1 MQAVDLGIRL
11 SLMSLTKAQECNSIH
26 DLLEILVNKLN
37 QMKLLH
43 SMTAAIVVASLM
55 TFISSEAYGE
65 DKVSEQRKLIQ
76 GTWNCIFKSGGKA
89 IPTDK
94 FQYSFSPNGLL
105 KSDLQVGNSRVV
117 TKGVWM
123 IAKAEQLVFP
133 GQKSITTVNLKTG
146 TTKSRRTGKTTSF
159 DIKTL
164 SSKRLLFFGKGGKIA
179 SCKR

>member
-1 MQAVDLGIRL
+1 M

-26 DLLEILVNKLN
+26 SLLEILVNKLN
-37 QMKLLH
+37 QMKLFH

-65 DKVSEQRKLIQ
+65 DKVSEQRKLIL
-76 GTWNCIFKSGGKA
+76 GDWNCIFKSGGKT

-94 FQYSFSPNGLL
+94 FQYSFSPNGSL

-123 IAKAEQLVFP
+123 IVKAEQLVFP
-133 GQKSITTVNLKTG
+133 GQKSITTINLKTG
-146 TTKSRRTGKTTSF
+146 TSKSQRTGKTTSF

>member
-1 MQAVDLGIRL
+1 MIGTA
-11 SLMSLTKAQECNSIH
+11 S
-26 DLLEILVNKLN
+26 LN
-37 QMKLLH
+37 Q
-43 SMTAAIVVASLM
+43 
-55 TFISSEAYGE
+55 G
-65 DKVSEQRKLIQ
+65 
-76 GTWNCIFKSGGKA
+76 GT

-94 FQYSFSPNGLL
+94 FQYSFSPNGSL

-123 IAKAEQLVFP
+123 IVKAEQLVFP
-133 GQKSITTVNLKTG
+133 GQKSITTINLKTG
-146 TTKSRRTGKTTSF
+146 TSKSQRTGKTTSF

>member
-1 MQAVDLGIRL
+1 
-11 SLMSLTKAQECNSIH
+11 MSLTKAQECNSIH

-123 IAKAEQLVFP
+123 IVKAEQLVFP

-146 TTKSRRTGKTTSF
+146 TTKSRRTGKKTSF